1 MLFVGIYL
9 ILVGLIGVFGISI
22 SPLLLAWIALI
33 AGVLVLFGD
42 HLIAYARRV

>member
-9 ILVGLIGVFGISI
+9 ILVGLIGVFSISV

-42 HLIAYARRV
+42 RIRTIV